1 LSFMVNSETPLFLKE
16 EVVVGVINPQGGS
29 HATKG

>member
-1 LSFMVNSETPLFLKE
+1 MVNSETPLFLKE

-29 HATKG
+29 HATKIRKL